1 MPQYL
6 GDPAGDQLGPLALT
20 ALGLLV
26 LLCVA
31 SVWWARWDG
40 NNLLHRQVRRRLG
53 SSIAV
58 WCVAESAVILW
69 RTLGFE
75 DPRLIPYGGMLLGML
90 LLGYAAWY
98 LSYRAPIDQ
107 RTYTSLKD
115 RIEHGPVPAA
125 LRVERSENRG
135 TMGLAELMT
144 IVGAGVFY
152 FAMFPSTDHA
162 LHWVAL
168 AIGGAWGYS
177 VGLVS
182 SAGRGVTTLAWRAA
196 ERKKPQHRQRT
207 ARKSRRESR

>member
-6 GDPAGDQLGPLALT
+6 GDPASEQLGPLALT

-26 LLCVA
+26 LLCIT
-31 SVWWARWDG
+31 SIWWARRPG
-40 NNLLHRQVRRRLG
+40 NNLLHRQVRYRLG

-58 WCVAESAVILW
+58 WCVAESVVILW
-69 RTLGFE
+69 RTLGFG

-98 LSYRAPIDQ
+98 LTYRAPIDQ

-125 LRVERSENRG
+125 LRLERSENRG
-135 TMGLAELMT
+135 TRGLAELMT
-144 IVGAGVFY
+144 VVGAGVFY

-162 LHWVAL
+162 LHQVAL

-182 SAGRGVTTLAWRAA
+182 SAGRGATALAWRAA
-196 ERKKPQHRQRT
+196 ERKKPQPHRRT
-207 ARKSRRESR
+207 PRKSRS